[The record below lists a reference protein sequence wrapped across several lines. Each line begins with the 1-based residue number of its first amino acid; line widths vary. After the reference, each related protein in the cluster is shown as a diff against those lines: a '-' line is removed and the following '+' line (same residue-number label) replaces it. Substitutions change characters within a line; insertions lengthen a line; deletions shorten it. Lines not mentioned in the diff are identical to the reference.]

1 MEEAQGRGPRQL
13 GNGSI
18 IPAASASEEDAK
30 LAQKLGRLHPFVP
43 VFPPQNA
50 WANLH
55 ILGHPDTFL
64 ARRRA
69 EPRSSRATDSSAGR
83 TAWAVRSTNTLAERS
98 YEDSFCCGCLGKVSR
113 RMKSVSM
120 RFCVANT
127 LCVKTSIPM
136 LHVMATQ
143 TFFRIL
149 IFCDSQAIVPLGLLG
164 KQMYTK
170 LY

>member
-1 MEEAQGRGPRQL
+1 LEEAQGRGPRQL

-30 LAQKLGRLHPFVP
+30 LAKKLGRLHPFVH
-43 VFPPQNA
+43 VFPPRDA
-50 WANLH
+50 WASLH
-55 ILGHPDTFL
+55 LSGRQDTVL
-64 ARRRA
+64 ARRWA
-69 EPRSSRATDSSAGR
+69 EPRSSHATDSLAGR

-98 YEDSFCCGCLGKVSR
+98 YEDSFCRGCLGKVSR